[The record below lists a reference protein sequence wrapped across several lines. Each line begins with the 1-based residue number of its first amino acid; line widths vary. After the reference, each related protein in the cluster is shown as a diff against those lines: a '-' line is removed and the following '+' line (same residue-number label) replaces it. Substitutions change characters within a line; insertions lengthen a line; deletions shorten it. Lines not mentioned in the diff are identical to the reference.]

1 MVARRPVIGV
11 WTWDR
16 GAARIVT
23 AIVMN
28 GPAGGMTG
36 TPVRPPCSACNF
48 RSPCPS
54 HPKAPPVELAEYN
67 QAVDRFADGIY
78 RFAVKHLRD
87 TEQAKDV
94 VQESFARLWQ
104 RVEEV
109 DGAKAKSYLF
119 TTAHHLLVDSVR
131 MAARSTPLERRHEH
145 LAGGGA
151 PQPDLKEI
159 LEEALAGLPPVQRSV
174 VLLRDLEG
182 YTYEEIAAATGLNVT
197 QVKVYIYRGRTALKN
212 YIGSLENVL

>member
-1 MVARRPVIGV
+1 MHPGCDANGFVPMPS
-11 WTWDR
+11 TLQD
-16 GAARIVT
+16 AAPE
-23 AIVMN
+23 AH
-28 GPAGGMTG
+28 A
-36 TPVRPPCSACNF
+36 RPPWPHDRQEPCNF
-48 RSPCPS
+48 RSPPAS
-54 HPKAPPVELAEYN
+54 HTKATPVDLAEYN
-67 QAVDRFADGIY
+67 SAVDRFADGIY

-104 RVEEV
+104 RLEEV
-109 DGAKAKSYLF
+109 DGGKAKSYLF

-131 MAARSTPLERRHEH
+131 QAARQTSLEAKHDRIM
-145 LAGGGA
+145 AGTTA
-151 PQPDLKEI
+151 QPDLKEI
-159 LEEALAGLPPVQRSV
+159 LDEALAELPPIQRSV

-182 YTYEEIAAATGLNVT
+182 YAYEEIADATGLNIT